1 MAGRCPSIVGV
12 LTTRNQVSC
21 GRGVCVWVYVYVSVC
36 VCVRGFDCLVGAV
49 VSQGTVGMDTGGG
62 TEQQASA
69 EAGQGGVS

>member
-1 MAGRCPSIVGV
+1 MWVD
-12 LTTRNQVSC
+12 
-21 GRGVCVWVYVYVSVC
+21 VYVPVRVR
-36 VCVRGFDCLVGAV
+36 VRGFNCLVGAV